1 MQPGRSR
8 ELVTCCRAT
17 WGEFNE
23 DLRVYQGEPFAR
35 TSFPLFCPWLADRES
50 RSQFWRPFFEAAAS
64 MRLNEP
70 NADDSNSVATE
81 EPTRN
86 SASPDRTVSSAG
98 DQTYSR
104 QSDAS
109 EDLEGTPRA
118 KRHDLDDLSPSS
130 SSLPSEPQWSSDKHN
145 QFASPFLSSK
155 QNERQGP
162 PSNSAMKQ
170 QPSSSS
176 HALPELQRLRLRDL
190 PPDSPDVPEPEFETA
205 VFGGIGG
212 DSKGKGRSFDLSSD
226 PTSPSFSLLRDPS
239 PSPSD
244 AGSRPPPVP
253 QSPRNPRAG
262 GGDQAHSKLLDK
274 ILRKNL
280 ASPAPP
286 RAGPGSSTPG
296 RPNAARTGNN
306 KIAFPPDLP
315 KEWDGIANLSQTSLD
330 AFPSPIKRRQS
341 TSTEDSFAAHLIAPP
356 STLRHPSYLT
366 SSPALPR
373 AASSSTST
381 SRSQPPPPPPA
392 SYSSPA
398 KYTRTPAKYAARLTA
413 QNVYDSL
420 GLNDSP
426 LPSPPSIL
434 RTNTKPFNM
443 YEHTQR
449 LSMAHQPI
457 DSPTKERS
465 MRAAGGGGGKGNNR
479 AVEQEESFASNVS
492 TSTIPNQPSFVD
504 PDRSQTRPFDLY
516 EYQNKQNQPDSSSRV
531 GEDTDNIDDLLNGG
545 KTMTFH
551 QAQRASMLPQQGMVD
566 LGGIVDDDYDE
577 ERREYPGDGRE
588 AGRDEYED
596 ELSYAGARHE
606 EDQVAMLEGQ
616 GYAIGGGGGDEDES
630 FNIERGLRA
639 GVAGGVGFGKRLMD
653 GPEDTLFGMPPAQS
667 QSQQGQLQSQ
677 IRDEGQGERYQ
688 DDDTFTDTQEPL
700 RPQEQGRGNG
710 GRGFRLHGLSDME
723 TLHGG
728 ELLSSGQSFVS
739 LSFSSVVS

>member
-1 MQPGRSR
+1 
-8 ELVTCCRAT
+8 
-17 WGEFNE
+17 
-23 DLRVYQGEPFAR
+23 
-35 TSFPLFCPWLADRES
+35 
-50 RSQFWRPFFEAAAS
+50 

-70 NADDSNSVATE
+70 NGDDSNSAATE
-81 EPTRN
+81 EPARN
-86 SASPDRTVSSAG
+86 SASPDRTASDAG
-98 DQTYSR
+98 DQTYSQ
-104 QSDAS
+104 QSDVS
-109 EDLEGTPRA
+109 EDVEGTPRA
-118 KRHDLDDLSPSS
+118 KRHDLDDFSPAS
-130 SSLPSEPQWSSDKHN
+130 SSLPSEPQWSSDNHD
-145 QFASPFLSSK
+145 QFASPFPSSN
-155 QNERQGP
+155 QNERQAP
-162 PSNSAMKQ
+162 PANSAMKQ
-170 QPSSSS
+170 QAS
-176 HALPELQRLRLRDL
+176 LPELQRLRLRDL

-212 DSKGKGRSFDLSSD
+212 GGNSKGKGRSFDLSSD
-226 PTSPSFSLLRDPS
+226 VTTPSFSLLRDPS

-244 AGSRPPPVP
+244 AGTRPAPAP

-262 GGDQAHSKLLDK
+262 GGDQAHTKLLDK

-296 RPNAARTGNN
+296 RPNTARTGGS

-341 TSTEDSFAAHLIAPP
+341 TSTEDSFASHLIAPP

-373 AASSSTST
+373 AASSSAST
-381 SRSQPPPPPPA
+381 SRSQQPALPPVG

-398 KYTRTPAKYAARLTA
+398 KYTRTPAKQAARLTA

-420 GLNDSP
+420 GLSDSP

-434 RTNTKPFNM
+434 RTKTKPFNM

-449 LSMAHQPI
+449 LSMAHQAT

-465 MRAAGGGGGKGNNR
+465 MRAGGGGGGNR
-479 AVEQEESFASNVS
+479 AGEEESFASNAS
-492 TSTIPNQPSFVD
+492 SSTIPNQPSFID

-516 EYQNKQNQPDSSSRV
+516 EYQNQQNQPADSSRR
-531 GEDTDNIDDLLNGG
+531 GEDTDNIDDLLNAG

-551 QAQRASMLPQQGMVD
+551 QAQAQAQRASMLPQQGMMD
-566 LGGIVDDDYDE
+566 LGGIVDDDHDE
-577 ERREYPGDGRE
+577 ERREYSGEGRE
-588 AGRDEYED
+588 AGREEYEEED
-596 ELSYAGARHE
+596 ELSYLDPRQQEQE
-606 EDQVAMLEGQ
+606 EAMEGQ
-616 GYAIGGGGGDEDES
+616 GYAMGGGGGGDEDES

-639 GVAGGVGFGKRLMD
+639 GAGGGVGFGKGLMD

-667 QSQQGQLQSQ
+667 QSQSQQGQSHSQ
-677 IRDEGQGERYQ
+677 IRDDRDGEGDRYE

-700 RPQEQGRGNG
+700 GPQEQGGGVG

-728 ELLSSGQSFVS
+728 ELLSSG
-739 LSFSSVVS
+739 